1 VFDEMVTRAGA
12 PDDEKHSAL
21 EELSEAERAVYVLR
35 AAADQ
40 VTRGGFEQLYFFL
53 SHLAG
58 ETEAAAELV
67 KARAFR
73 RLFERAN
80 AVAFADGPRKRSQ
93 SEFRRMMKTLQRR
106 DAADVLARL
115 DAEFDGL
122 MGNPATSLDGY
133 LAVFIETRPFHFD
146 SAGGVREP
154 ERLT

>member
-12 PDDEKHSAL
+12 PDDEKHSAF

-53 SHLAG
+53 PHLAG

-93 SEFRRMMKTLQRR
+93 SEFRRMMKALQRG
-106 DAADVLARL
+106 DAADVLAPL
-115 DAEFDGL
+115 DDEFDGL
-122 MGNPATSLDGY
+122 MRDPATSLDGY
-133 LAVFIETRPFHFD
+133 LAVFIETRPFEFR
-146 SAGGVREP
+146 SAGAVRDP
-154 ERLT
+154 ESG